1 MPRDQERVGGGVAA
15 RCRERRERLFCLLH
29 FAHVSDP
36 SITAVQ
42 IVFNFFSILFPYV
55 GQLVKFR
62 YLDPIGGA
70 LLSLYI
76 IIEWTQTLLDNVRK
90 LTGRR
95 APPQE
100 HQRIA
105 YLLTRFSSRV
115 VAVQHLSLYH
125 AGEGLVCEVDMVLPP
140 DTSLPV
146 AHNLGEA
153 AQYAIEQL
161 SGIERAFVHID
172 ITVNP
177 LSGHLQR

>member
-1 MPRDQERVGGGVAA
+1 MDSK
-15 RCRERRERLFCLLH
+15 
-29 FAHVSDP
+29 SDASGRP
-36 SITAVQ
+36 AV
-42 IVFNFFSILFPYV
+42 
-55 GQLVKFR
+55 
-62 YLDPIGGA
+62 
-70 LLSLYI
+70 
-76 IIEWTQTLLDNVRK
+76 IIEWIQTLLDNVRK
-90 LTGRR
+90 LTGQR

-153 AQYAIEQL
+153 VQYAIEAL
-161 SGIERAFVHID
+161 SGIERSFVYVLVVPSL
-172 ITVNP
+172 TVYDLFALTLWAGRRAGMSMSP
-177 LSGHLQR
+177 STR